1 MENSWMEFGMAVMV
15 ACVISTLL
23 IVGTYAVKAIFLPVK
38 TVTNQIDSASDII
51 DKTYAAD
58 NAIYNYE
65 WFKTQYEKI
74 QANRDQ
80 IMIAKGSLDE
90 FKATYGDV
98 STWDF
103 STKQEYSRLL
113 AIKQGLQSQDK
124 NLVAEYN
131 ARSKMANREIF
142 KDKLP
147 FYVDQI
153 LW

>member
-1 MENSWMEFGMAVMV
+1 MEGRWLILALIAICLIGYGGYVIKAV
-15 ACVISTLL
+15 L
-23 IVGTYAVKAIFLPVK
+23 LPVK
-38 TVTNQIDSASDII
+38 TVTKQIDSASEII
-51 DKTYAAD
+51 DKTYDAD

-74 QANRDQ
+74 EANRQ
-80 IMIAKGSLDE
+80 QVGVMKESLSE
-90 FKATYGDV
+90 FKILYGNA
-98 STWDF
+98 STWGY
-103 STKQEYSRLL
+103 STRQEYDRLNSVMISL
-113 AIKQGLQSQDK
+113 RNQDK

-147 FYVDQI
+147 LYVDVM